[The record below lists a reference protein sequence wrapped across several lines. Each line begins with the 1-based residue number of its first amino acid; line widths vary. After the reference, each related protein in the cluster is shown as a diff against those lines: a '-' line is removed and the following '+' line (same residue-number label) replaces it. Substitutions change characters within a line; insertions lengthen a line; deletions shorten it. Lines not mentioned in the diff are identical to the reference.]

1 MTVTTTGARHL
12 LFTLTQPARLPDALL
27 SVLRDEVVLTGWM
40 RASGVL
46 SDVELKVVDPRG
58 GTSAAP
64 QRIAGPVQVVTLEGS
79 IGLSEGDVSCGMRVV
94 LSRETDAGFETIAG
108 DLVSASVN
116 VLEALITAFD
126 EITGTRQLD
135 ASGVWFLDPT
145 AGGAVVQSP
154 PLPRGVPAG
163 LPTADTSPA
172 PARPSAEA
180 PARSAFA
187 SGFGETVRA
196 SEAEATRAA
205 APAPPQQQQQ
215 QQPKPAAP
223 KPSSTFSGGAT
234 AMPTR
239 IARPIKPEEEEQA
252 VPEPGDY
259 VDHFAFGRC
268 EVVKTDGDR
277 LHLRLGKDQRI
288 KEIALEMLRVSPLP
302 AEEGQTG
309 KFFRLA
315 RKL

>member
-1 MTVTTTGARHL
+1 
-12 LFTLTQPARLPDALL
+12 LL

-40 RASGVL
+40 RGSGVL

-58 GTSAAP
+58 GTPSTP

-108 DLVSASVN
+108 DLVSATVN

-145 AGGAVVQSP
+145 AGGAVVQSL
-154 PLPRGVPAG
+154 PLPRGVPAS
-163 LPTADTSPA
+163 LPTAPTSPA

-180 PARSAFA
+180 PAPARSPFA

-196 SEAEATRAA
+196 SEAEATRAP
-205 APAPPQQQQQ
+205 APAPFQQ

-223 KPSSTFSGGAT
+223 KPSSTFSGGAS

-239 IARPIKPEEEEQA
+239 IARPVKPEEEEEA

-288 KEIALEMLRVSPLP
+288 KEIALEMLKVSPLP